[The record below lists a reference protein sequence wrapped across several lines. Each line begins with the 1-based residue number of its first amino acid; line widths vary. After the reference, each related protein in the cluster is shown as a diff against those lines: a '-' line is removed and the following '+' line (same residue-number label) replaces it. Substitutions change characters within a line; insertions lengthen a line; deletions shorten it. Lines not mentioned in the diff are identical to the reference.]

1 MLYALITLKTCS
13 TKMFTES
20 SNLISHTC
28 TFFKVSKNS
37 VCKHSH
43 VGIVVGCQIS
53 QHNFLQ
59 SDLHL
64 PDNESCSKAPFMLPW
79 GHILKSRTAPT
90 KNPCCSFNLHLQAF
104 LFFFE
109 NVRINVG
116 GHHLLHNGNTF
127 QDQDFV
133 TKVSIYS

>member
-1 MLYALITLKTCS
+1 MFYALITLKTCS

-28 TFFKVSKNS
+28 TIFKVSKNS

-64 PDNESCSKAPFMLPW
+64 PDNEKRPFLPW
-79 GHILKSRTAPT
+79 GHILKSRTATT
-90 KNPCCSFNLHLQAF
+90 KNHAPIQFAF
-104 LFFFE
+104 ASLSIIFFFE

-116 GHHLLHNGNTF
+116 GIIFFHNSNTF